1 MNNKQMKFL
10 LCVVAVSVVLN
21 IVLPMLAA
29 QVASPEQAH
38 PSVSPAELSLVDQ
51 VVHMFVHHSQVP
63 VTSSIIVAAI
73 VAISVCLGKAVC
85 K

>member
-1 MNNKQMKFL
+1 MKDKQMKFL
-10 LCVVAVSVVLN
+10 MCVVAVSVVLN

-29 QVASPEQAH
+29 QVASPEQVTPPNGA
-38 PSVSPAELSLVDQ
+38 ANLAFQDQ
-51 VVHMFVHHSQVP
+51 VIHMLVHHSQVP
-63 VTSSIIVAAI
+63 VTSSLIVAAI